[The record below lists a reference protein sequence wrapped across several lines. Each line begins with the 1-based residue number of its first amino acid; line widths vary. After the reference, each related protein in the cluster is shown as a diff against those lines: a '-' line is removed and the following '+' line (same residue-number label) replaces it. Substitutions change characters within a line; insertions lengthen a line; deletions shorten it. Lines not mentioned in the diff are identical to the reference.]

1 MTSKTGGLRGRFRG
15 TEFKEYKDMGG
26 SDPVALDAET
36 VKAFCAALKDRFNDP
51 TSGLGKA
58 YLRLLVDE
66 IKLDGNELVVR
77 GSHRRLAD
85 AIGFM
90 QKRKLGKVPSFVN
103 VWRASGDGFGHWDSN
118 SESGIPSA

>member
-1 MTSKTGGLRGRFRG
+1 MDTAAEGRSIAERQ
-15 TEFKEYKDMGG
+15 
-26 SDPVALDAET
+26 ALAVRRVNAET

-51 TSGLGKA
+51 ASGLGKA

-90 QKRKLGKVPSFVN
+90 EKRKLGEVPSFVN
-103 VWRASGDGFGHWDSN
+103 DWRARRDSN
-118 SESGIPSA
+118 PLPLGS

>member
-1 MTSKTGGLRGRFRG
+1 MAKRKDRQALALRR
-15 TEFKEYKDMGG
+15 
-26 SDPVALDAET
+26 VNAET
-36 VKAFCAALKDRFNDP
+36 VNAFCSALKERFSDP

-66 IKLDGNELVVR
+66 IRLDGNELVVT

-90 QKRKLGKVPSFVN
+90 QKRKLSEVPSFVN
-103 VWRASGDGFGHWDSN
+103 DWRARQESN
-118 SESGIPSA
+118 L

>member
-1 MTSKTGGLRGRFRG
+1 MQ
-15 TEFKEYKDMGG
+15 
-26 SDPVALDAET
+26 
-36 VKAFCAALKDRFNDP
+36 AFCAALKERFGDA

-66 IKLDGNELVVR
+66 IRLAGNELVIS

-90 QKRKLGKVPSFVN
+90 QKRKLGQVPSFVN
-103 VWRASGDGFGHWDSN
+103 DWRARQDSN
-118 SESGIPSA
+118 L

>member
-1 MTSKTGGLRGRFRG
+1 MR
-15 TEFKEYKDMGG
+15 TEMAKVKDRQ
-26 SDPVALDAET
+26 ALVVRRVKPDT
-36 VKAFCAALKDRFNDP
+36 VKAFCSALKERFADP

-66 IKLDGNELVVR
+66 IRLDGNELVVT

-90 QKRKLGKVPSFVN
+90 EKRKLGEVPSYVN
-103 VWRASGDGFGHWDSN
+103 EWRPEDESN
-118 SESGIPSA
+118 VRPTP